1 MSGPHVSGPSQP
13 AVSMAGWLEGTVAL
27 VTGAGGGIGAAI
39 ARQLAAAS
47 ASVAVVDRDADS
59 ADATVNAIVATGGR
73 AVAIVADISRPEQRR
88 QLVGDVV
95 AGLGEV
101 DILVNN
107 AADHGVRHR
116 FLDVTEAEWERI
128 LATNLTATAFL
139 AQAVAP
145 GMARRGG
152 GAIVN
157 LAAIQAALPVPTY
170 ASYVATKGGIISLT
184 RALAVELSPHGI
196 RVNAIAPG
204 AIASGSTV
212 DALAASG
219 DPTGSAPT
227 LLGRMGTVEE
237 VANACVFLASDA
249 ASFVTGTMLVV
260 DGGRSLSREPDPF
273 ATFGTLTRADTSTI
287 PASPGGRD
295 TTRPGKAP
303 GGRR

>member
-1 MSGPHVSGPSQP
+1 MSGSVEPTAP
-13 AVSMAGWLEGTVAL
+13 MAGWLEGTVAL

-47 ASVAVVDRDADS
+47 ASVAVVDRDAAT
-59 ADATVNAIVATGGR
+59 ADATVEAIASAGGR
-73 AVAIVADISRPEQRR
+73 ALAIVADISRPEPRR
-88 QLVGDVV
+88 RLVGEVV
-95 AGLGEV
+95 AGLGEI

-107 AADHGVRHR
+107 AADHGIRHR

-145 GMARRGG
+145 SMARRGG

-273 ATFGTLTRADTSTI
+273 ATFSTLTRADTSTT
-287 PASPGGRD
+287 PATDDERDAGHLRQTPGGSR
-295 TTRPGKAP
+295 
-303 GGRR
+303 

>member
-1 MSGPHVSGPSQP
+1 MSGSVGQAAP
-13 AVSMAGWLEGTVAL
+13 MAGWLDGSVAL

-47 ASVAVVDRDADS
+47 ASVAVVDRDATT
-59 ADATVNAIVATGGR
+59 ADATVEAILSAGGR

-88 QLVGDVV
+88 RLVGEVV
-95 AGLGEV
+95 AGVGEV

-170 ASYVATKGGIISLT
+170 TSYVATKGGIISLT

-219 DPTGSAPT
+219 NPNASAPT
-227 LLGRMGTVEE
+227 LLGRMGTVED
-237 VANACVFLASDA
+237 VAAACVFLASDA
-249 ASFVTGTMLVV
+249 ASFITGTMLTV
-260 DGGRSLSREPDPF
+260 DGGRSLSRAPDPF
-273 ATFGTLTRADTSTI
+273 ATFGALTRADTFTT
-287 PASPGGRD
+287 PATDDEGDAAQVTQTPGGSR
-295 TTRPGKAP
+295 
-303 GGRR
+303 